1 MSDAANFFFLA
12 GSSLRAIPHNSK
24 CRYGLRV
31 EKRSGNMVQ
40 LSKPKHSMMREGE

>member
-1 MSDAANFFFLA
+1 MNDAANFFFLA

-31 EKRSGNMVQ
+31 EKHSGNMVQ
-40 LSKPKHSMMREGE
+40 LSNQNTVQWRDNI